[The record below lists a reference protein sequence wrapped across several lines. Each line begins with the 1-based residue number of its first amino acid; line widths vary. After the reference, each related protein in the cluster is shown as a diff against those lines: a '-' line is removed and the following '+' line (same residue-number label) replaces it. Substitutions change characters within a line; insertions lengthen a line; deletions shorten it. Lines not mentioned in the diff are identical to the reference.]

1 MDEDTEQP
9 RGRLRLQR
17 PTFRGSSVGWGIGAF
32 FWLVCAVQALVRVV
46 QDGGTSVVGALV
58 LVGLT
63 ALAVVCVIGTV
74 ATIRHP
80 RPAPPAT
87 DDARVGR

>member
-1 MDEDTEQP
+1 MDENTEQGK
-9 RGRLRLQR
+9 GRLRLQR

-32 FWLVCAVQALVRVV
+32 FWLFCAVQSIVGVL
-46 QDGGTSVVGALV
+46 QNGGTSVVGALV
-58 LVGLT
+58 LIALV
-63 ALAVVCVIGTV
+63 ALAVVCIIGTV

-87 DDARVGR
+87 DT

>member
-1 MDEDTEQP
+1 MDENTEQGK
-9 RGRLRLQR
+9 GRLRLQR

-32 FWLVCAVQALVRVV
+32 FWLFCAVQSIVGVA
-46 QDGGTSVVGALV
+46 QNGGTSVVGALV
-58 LVGLT
+58 LTALV
-63 ALAVVCVIGTV
+63 ALAVVCIIGTV

-87 DDARVGR
+87 DT

>member
-1 MDEDTEQP
+1 MDEDAEQE
-9 RGRLRLQR
+9 RGRLRLQW

-32 FWLVCAVQALVRVV
+32 FWLSSAVLNLVRVV

-58 LVGLT
+58 LAALIV
-63 ALAVVCVIGTV
+63 LAVVCIIGTA

-87 DDARVGR
+87 DT

>member
-1 MDEDTEQP
+1 MDENTDQR

-17 PTFRGSSVGWGIGAF
+17 PTFSGSSVGWGIGAF
-32 FWLVCAVQALVRVV
+32 FWLFCAVQTLVGVV
-46 QDGGTSVVGALV
+46 QDGGTTFVGDLV
-58 LVGLT
+58 LVALA
-63 ALAVVCVIGTV
+63 ALAVVCIIGTV

-87 DDARVGR
+87 DT

>member
-1 MDEDTEQP
+1 MHEDQEQQK
-9 RGRLRLQR
+9 GRLRLQR

-32 FWLVCAVQALVRVV
+32 VWLFCAIQNLVRAV

-58 LVGLT
+58 LA
-63 ALAVVCVIGTV
+63 ALMAMAAVCIIGTV

-80 RPAPPAT
+80 RSAPPAT
-87 DDARVGR
+87 DT

>member
-1 MDEDTEQP
+1 MDEDTEQEK
-9 RGRLRLQR
+9 GRLRLQR

-32 FWLVCAVQALVRVV
+32 FWLLCAAQSIVRVV
-46 QDGGTSVVGALV
+46 QDGGTSVLGALV
-58 LVGLT
+58 LVALV
-63 ALAVVCVIGTV
+63 ALAAVCIIGTV

-87 DDARVGR
+87 DT